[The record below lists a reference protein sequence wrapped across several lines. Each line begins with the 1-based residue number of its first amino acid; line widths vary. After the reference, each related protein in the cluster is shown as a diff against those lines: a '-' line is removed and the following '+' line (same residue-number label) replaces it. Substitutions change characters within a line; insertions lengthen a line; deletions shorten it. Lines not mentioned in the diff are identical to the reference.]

1 MGLGQTIVPRYCG
14 SSVDEVWILVKC
26 ICGNSFGSRKA
37 SFSSCP
43 RCGSSK
49 GKTQRELQSP
59 ESLAEAVAASNLP
72 SQISQEIESRIAA
85 EQSRRATTREKVRGG
100 PEAIHRIMRQSTGS
114 DGRLTIKKL
123 SSELEKEGYNEPSAE
138 QAIGQAEMEGIL
150 CRADSE
156 SWYWL

>member
-1 MGLGQTIVPRYCG
+1 M
-14 SSVDEVWILVKC
+14 KC

-43 RCGSSK
+43 HCGSSK

-114 DGRLTIKKL
+114 DGRLSIKKL

-150 CRADSE
+150 YRADSE

>member
-1 MGLGQTIVPRYCG
+1 M
-14 SSVDEVWILVKC
+14 DEVWILVKC

-85 EQSRRATTREKVRGG
+85 EQSRRATMREKVRGG

-114 DGRLTIKKL
+114 DGRLTIEKL
-123 SSELEKEGYNEPSAE
+123 SSELEKEGYAEPSAE

-150 CRADSE
+150 LRADSE
-156 SWYWL
+156 SWYWLQ

>member
-1 MGLGQTIVPRYCG
+1 M
-14 SSVDEVWILVKC
+14 DEVWILVKC
-26 ICGNSFGSRKA
+26 ICGNSFGSRRS

-114 DGRLTIKKL
+114 DGRLTIEKL
-123 SSELEKEGYNEPSAE
+123 SSELEKEGYAEPSAE

-150 CRADSE
+150 LRTDSE
-156 SWYWL
+156 SWYWLQ

>member
-1 MGLGQTIVPRYCG
+1 M
-14 SSVDEVWILVKC
+14 DEIWILVKC

-49 GKTQRELQSP
+49 GKTQREFQST
-59 ESLAEAVAASNLP
+59 EGLAEAVAASNLP
-72 SQISQEIESRIAA
+72 SQISQEVESRISI
-85 EQSRRATTREKVRGG
+85 EQSRRAVLGEKARGG
-100 PEAIHRIMRQSTGS
+100 PEAIRRIMRQSTGS

-123 SSELEKEGYNEPSAE
+123 SSELEKEGYSEPSAE
-138 QAIGQAEMEGIL
+138 QVIGQAEMEGIL
-150 CRADSE
+150 FMADSE

>member
-1 MGLGQTIVPRYCG
+1 M
-14 SSVDEVWILVKC
+14 DEVWILVKC

-49 GKTQRELQSP
+49 GKTQREFQSP
-59 ESLAEAVAASNLP
+59 ENLAEAVAASNLP
-72 SQISQEIESRIAA
+72 SQISQEVESRIAA
-85 EQSRRATTREKVRGG
+85 EQSRRAVLGEKTRGG
-100 PEAIHRIMRQSTGS
+100 PEAIRSIMRQSTGS

-123 SSELEKEGYNEPSAE
+123 SSELEKEGYAEPSAE
-138 QAIGQAEMEGIL
+138 QVIGQAEMEGIL
-150 CRADSE
+150 VMADSE